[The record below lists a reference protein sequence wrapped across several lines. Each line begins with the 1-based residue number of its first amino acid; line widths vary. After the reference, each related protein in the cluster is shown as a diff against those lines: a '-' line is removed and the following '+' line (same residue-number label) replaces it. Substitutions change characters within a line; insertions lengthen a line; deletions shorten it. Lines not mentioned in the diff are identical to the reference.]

1 MTRTLSKLLSLALC
15 LSLSGCFYPATRGRV
30 LEDRLDRLSS
40 EQERIS
46 RELAEARSQL
56 ATTLPRIDEKVAE
69 VTRALDSLEKGSRRS
84 SADVGVQL
92 QKTVE
97 DLAQLRGQVEEYLFK
112 IGQLETSL
120 ATSKEETD
128 RRLLEMQGAD
138 AVKAAEAKRK
148 AEELERPADKKDF
161 LALADSR
168 LKAEPVL
175 ARQLYRE
182 FLKKWPKDALAGQA
196 HFGLGES
203 YVAEDKCREA
213 LPEYGRVMQ
222 SFPRSPSA
230 PDAYLRASECFKALK
245 MADES
250 RLALE
255 ELVAAHPKSAA
266 ARTAKTRLAELNKT
280 KKAPAKKAP
289 TKK

>member
-1 MTRTLSKLLSLALC
+1 MTRTPQSLFAALLALSLG
-15 LSLSGCFYPATRGRV
+15 GCFYPATRGRA
-30 LEDRLDRLSS
+30 LEDRVDQLAADNDRMAKDL
-40 EQERIS
+40 EQ
-46 RELAEARSQL
+46 ARTQL

-112 IGQLETSL
+112 IGQLETAL
-120 ATSKEETD
+120 AAQKEETD
-128 RRLLEMQGAD
+128 RRLLELQGSD
-138 AVKAAEAKRK
+138 AVKAADAKRK
-148 AEELERPADKKDF
+148 AEELERPTDKREF

-168 LKAEPVL
+168 LKEEPVL

-196 HFGLGES
+196 HFGLGET
-203 YVAEDKCREA
+203 YVAEEKCREA
-213 LPEYGRVMQ
+213 LPEYGKVMQ
-222 SFPRSPSA
+222 DYPKAPSA
-230 PDAYLRASECFKALK
+230 PDAYLRASECFRELK
-245 MADES
+245 MAEES

-255 ELVAAHPKSAA
+255 ELVTAHPKSAA
-266 ARTAKTRLAELNKT
+266 ARTAKARLAELNKG
-280 KKAPAKKAP
+280 KKAP

>member
-15 LSLSGCFYPATRGRV
+15 LSLAGCFYPATRGRV

-40 EQERIS
+40 EQERMS

-120 ATSKEETD
+120 ASSKEETD
-128 RRLLEMQGAD
+128 RRLLELQGAD

-148 AEELERPADKKDF
+148 AEELERPADKKEF

-168 LKAEPVL
+168 LKEEPVL

-222 SFPRSPSA
+222 SFPKSPAA

-266 ARTAKTRLAELNKT
+266 ARTAKTRLAELNKS
-280 KKAPAKKAP
+280 KKAPGKKAP

>member
-1 MTRTLSKLLSLALC
+1 MTRSCTRLLPALLA
-15 LSLSGCFYPATRGRV
+15 LSLSGCFYPATRGRA
-30 LEDRLDRLSS
+30 LEDRVDQLANDNARLSKDL
-40 EQERIS
+40 EQ
-46 RELAEARSQL
+46 ARAQL

-112 IGQLETSL
+112 IGQLETAL
-120 ATSKEETD
+120 AAQKDETD
-128 RRLLEMQGAD
+128 KRLLELQGSD

-148 AEELERPADKKDF
+148 AEELPRPADKKEF
-161 LALADSR
+161 LDLADGK
-168 LKAEPVL
+168 LKDDPVL
-175 ARQLYRE
+175 ARTLYRE
-182 FLKKWPKDALAGQA
+182 WLKKWPKDPLAGQA

-203 YVAEDKCREA
+203 YVAESKCREA
-213 LPEYGRVMQ
+213 LPEYGKVMQ
-222 SFPRSPSA
+222 DYPKAPSA
-230 PDAYLRASECFKALK
+230 PDAYLRASDCFRELK

-255 ELVAAHPKSAA
+255 ELVTAHPKSPAA
-266 ARTAKTRLAELNKT
+266 KTAKARLAELNKA
-280 KKAPAKKAP
+280 KKPAPAKK
-289 TKK
+289 K

>member
-1 MTRTLSKLLSLALC
+1 MTRTLKPLFAALLA
-15 LSLSGCFYPATRGRV
+15 LSLSGCFYPATRGRA
-30 LEDRLDRLSS
+30 LEDRVDQLAADNERMAKDL
-40 EQERIS
+40 EQ
-46 RELAEARSQL
+46 ARTQL

-112 IGQLETSL
+112 IGQLETAL
-120 ATSKEETD
+120 ATTKQETD
-128 RRLLEMQGAD
+128 QRLLAMQGSD

-148 AEELERPADKKDF
+148 AEELPRPSDKKEF
-161 LALADSR
+161 LALADSK
-168 LKAEPVL
+168 LKDEPVL

-196 HFGLGES
+196 HYGLGES
-203 YVAEDKCREA
+203 YVLEDKCREA

-222 SFPRSPSA
+222 DFPKAASA
-230 PDAYLRASECFKALK
+230 PDAYLRASECFRELK
-245 MADES
+245 MTEES

-255 ELVAAHPKSAA
+255 ELVTAHPKSAA
-266 ARTAKTRLAELNKT
+266 AKTAKTRLAELNKG
-280 KKAPAKKAP
+280 KKAPAKKG
-289 TKK
+289 TR

>member
-1 MTRTLSKLLSLALC
+1 MTRPASSALAVALA

-30 LEDRLDRLSS
+30 LEDRLDRLTS
-40 EQERIS
+40 ENERMS
-46 RELAEARSQL
+46 AELAQARTQL

-112 IGQLETSL
+112 IGQLETAL
-120 ATSKEETD
+120 ATQKEETD
-128 RRLLEMQGAD
+128 RRLLELQGSD

-148 AEELERPADKKDF
+148 AEELPRPTDKKEF
-161 LALADSR
+161 LALADSKR
-168 LKAEPVL
+168 KEDPAI

-182 FLKKWPKDALAGQA
+182 FLKKWPKDPLAGQA
-196 HFGLGES
+196 HFGLGET

-213 LPEYGRVMQ
+213 LPEYGKVMQ
-222 SFPRSPSA
+222 DYAKAPSA
-230 PDAYLRASECFKALK
+230 PDAYLRASECFRELK
-245 MADES
+245 MAEES

-255 ELVAAHPKSAA
+255 ELVTAHPKSAA
-266 ARTAKTRLAELNKT
+266 AKTAKARLAELS
-280 KKAPAKKAP
+280 KAKRAP
-289 TKK
+289 TKKGTK

>member
-1 MTRTLSKLLSLALC
+1 MTRTPPQLLALALA

-30 LEDRLDRLSS
+30 LEDRVDRLAADNA
-40 EQERIS
+40 RMAK
-46 RELAEARSQL
+46 ELEEARTQL

-69 VTRALDSLEKGSRRS
+69 VTRALESLEKGSRRS

-112 IGQLETSL
+112 IGQLETAL
-120 ATSKEETD
+120 ATSKDETD
-128 RRLLEMQGAD
+128 RRLLELQGAD

-148 AEELERPADKKDF
+148 AEELERPTDKREF

-182 FLKKWPKDALAGQA
+182 FLKKWPKDPLAGQA

-203 YVAEDKCREA
+203 YVAEEKCREA

-222 SFPRSPSA
+222 NFPKAPAA
-230 PDAYLRASECFKALK
+230 PDAYLRASECFRELK

-255 ELVAAHPKSAA
+255 ELVSAHPKSAA
-266 ARTAKTRLAELNKT
+266 AKTAKARLAQLNRGKR
-280 KKAPAKKAP
+280 APAKK
-289 TKK
+289 K

>member
-1 MTRTLSKLLSLALC
+1 MVTMTRTPTQLLALALA

-30 LEDRLDRLSS
+30 LEDRLDRLTS
-40 EQERIS
+40 EQERMS
-46 RELAEARSQL
+46 KELAEARSQL

-69 VTRALDSLEKGSRRS
+69 VTRALESLEKGSRRS

-128 RRLLEMQGAD
+128 RRMLELQGTD

-148 AEELERPADKKDF
+148 AEELERPTDKREF

-168 LKAEPVL
+168 LKEEPVL

-182 FLKKWPKDALAGQA
+182 FVKKWPKDPLAGQA
-196 HFGLGES
+196 HYGLGES
-203 YVAEDKCREA
+203 YVAEQKCREA

-222 SFPRSPSA
+222 EFPKAPSA
-230 PDAYLRASECFKALK
+230 PNAYLRASECFRELK

-255 ELVAAHPKSAA
+255 ELISAHPKSAA
-266 ARTAKTRLAELNKT
+266 AKTAKARLAELNRT
-280 KKAPAKKAP
+280 KKPS
-289 TKK
+289 TKKK